1 VHGFAP
7 ALVRTRSPNSD
18 PLHPCPRCASLCFGQ
33 QPMPL
38 TVGVDWMLVS
48 LPEPESRQPIF
59 VIRNCRM

>member
-1 VHGFAP
+1 MASHLRSSALDGRTATRCIVAHAAP
-7 ALVRTRSPNSD
+7 AF
-18 PLHPCPRCASLCFGQ
+18 ASASM
-33 QPMPL
+33 PMPL